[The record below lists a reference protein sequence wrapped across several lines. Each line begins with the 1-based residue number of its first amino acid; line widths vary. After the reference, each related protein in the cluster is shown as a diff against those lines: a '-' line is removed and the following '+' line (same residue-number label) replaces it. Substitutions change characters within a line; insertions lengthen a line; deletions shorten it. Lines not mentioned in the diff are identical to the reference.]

1 MSSGN
6 FETLFFQKAVP
17 LINDVT
23 GYSTLTLFAV
33 GSNGYLEGQ
42 SFYRYQSTCGFQDS
56 STLTTVL
63 TKTFNSTLT
72 STVTAINNSI
82 EFIGKTYISTIP
94 LVQWVSSQTITNYP
108 YYYNSTFF
116 SSLVSS
122 FVSTGVLASS
132 YIFDFAST
140 GKLQYGSTITT
151 PSFWLG
157 SNLSGLINSVMYTT
171 YVNFEYSLSVSTN
184 TTFSWVSTLGIFN
197 QLDDP
202 SYIYGNKGVSFTT
215 RIGNSQYS
223 HINTTLLFNPQT
235 PGYNTEIP
243 INVSNFHLELYINSN
258 TTASPAFDMYM
269 QGQNNIIFTLV
280 PLATV

>member
-1 MSSGN
+1 
-6 FETLFFQKAVP
+6 
-17 LINDVT
+17 
-23 GYSTLTLFAV
+23 
-33 GSNGYLEGQ
+33 
-42 SFYRYQSTCGFQDS
+42 
-56 STLTTVL
+56 
-63 TKTFNSTLT
+63 
-72 STVTAINNSI
+72 
-82 EFIGKTYISTIP
+82 
-94 LVQWVSSQTITNYP
+94 
-108 YYYNSTFF
+108 
-116 SSLVSS
+116 
-122 FVSTGVLASS
+122 
-132 YIFDFAST
+132 
-140 GKLQYGSTITT
+140 
-151 PSFWLG
+151 
-157 SNLSGLINSVMYTT
+157 MYTT
-171 YVNFEYSLSVSTN
+171 YVNIEYSLSVSTN